1 MAREAT
7 EATVKASY
15 ECGVRDME
23 IFRAKEVA
31 LVCKDYCTESW
42 GIVMDRVGV
51 PVDSELKRAENIF
64 FSEDI

>member
-15 ECGVRDME
+15 ECGVRDTE

-51 PVDSELKRAENIF
+51 PVDSKLRRAKSIHFLK
-64 FSEDI
+64 DI